1 MLPRNFIPSLFS
13 ITALVLIT
21 FGVLRY
27 MEIPA
32 GTIID
37 WVIGIAIFWW
47 LMIIVTLPWNMH
59 FAAKEVIVQARQ
71 SKEKDIKV
79 SEEDVAYAKKLSKR
93 FFWVAIILHLVSA
106 VGLYLLSYFEITSL
120 GYISGL
126 AALLLTLLR
135 PAIRMYE
142 YVAARLSN
150 ITHEIKYPR
159 DDLAEL
165 RTKFYEWENKLQTIE
180 FQLNTEERDS
190 LMATQNRLL
199 NSLENDIRELR
210 SNLEKLR
217 VRNDS
222 EHEQLARKSEN
233 VIAKLSEDAQ
243 FLGQVR
249 EIIRFFKQ
257 A

>member
-59 FAAKEVIVQARQ
+59 FAAKEVIVQAQQ

-79 SEEDVAYAKKLSKR
+79 REEDIAYAKKLSKR

-106 VGLYLLSYFEITSL
+106 AGLYLLSYFEITSL

-135 PAIRMYE
+135 PAVRMYE

-190 LMATQNRLL
+190 LVATQNRLL
-199 NSLENDIRELR
+199 NSLESDIRELR

-217 VRNDS
+217 IRNDS

>member
-21 FGVLRY
+21 FGVLQY

-47 LMIIVTLPWNMH
+47 LMIVVTLPWNMH
-59 FAAKEVIVQARQ
+59 FAAKEVIAQARQ
-71 SKEKDIKV
+71 SKEKNIKV
-79 SEEDVAYAKKLSKR
+79 SEEDVAYAERLSKR
-93 FFWVAIILHLVSA
+93 FFWVAIVLHLVSA
-106 VGLYLLSYFEITSL
+106 LGLYLLSYFEITSL

-142 YVAARLSN
+142 YVAARLSS

-165 RTKFYEWENKLQTIE
+165 YAKFHKWESKLQTLE
-180 FQLNTEERDS
+180 FQLNPEERDS
-190 LMATQNRLL
+190 LVATQNRLL

>member
-27 MEIPA
+27 MQVPA
-32 GTIID
+32 GTIVD

-59 FAAKEVIVQARQ
+59 FAAKEVMVQAKQ
-71 SKEKDIKV
+71 SKDKDLKV
-79 SEEDVAYAKKLSKR
+79 NDDDVAYAQKLSKR
-93 FFWVAIILHLVSA
+93 FFWIAIFLHIASA
-106 VGLYLLSYFEITSL
+106 IGLYSLSYFEITSL
-120 GYISGL
+120 GYVSAL

-142 YVAARLSN
+142 YVASRLST

-159 DDLAEL
+159 DDVADLQN
-165 RTKFYEWENKLQTIE
+165 KFYDWENRLKTLE
-180 FQLNTEERDS
+180 YQLNQDERDS
-190 LMATQNRLL
+190 LVATQERKA
-199 NSLENDIRELR
+199 NSLESDMRELR

-217 VRNDS
+217 ANNDR

-243 FLGQVR
+243 FLNQVR

>member
-47 LMIIVTLPWNMH
+47 LMIVVTLPWNMH
-59 FAAKEVIVQARQ
+59 FAAKEVIIQARQ

-79 SEEDVAYAKKLSKR
+79 NEQDIAYAKKLSKR
-93 FFWVAIILHLVSA
+93 FFWVAIMLHLVSA
-106 VGLYLLSYFEITSL
+106 LGLYLLSYFEITSL
-120 GYISGL
+120 GYISSL

-142 YVAARLSN
+142 YVAARLSS
-150 ITHEIKYPR
+150 ITREIKYPR

-165 RTKFYEWENKLQTIE
+165 YAKFYEWESKLQTLE
-180 FQLNTEERDS
+180 FQLNPEERDS
-190 LMATQNRLL
+190 LVATQNRLL